1 MKIEILT
8 LFPDMCDSVLSE
20 SIIGRAREAGY
31 VEIHCTNIRD
41 YSTDKHNHVDDTPYG
56 GGTGMIMQ
64 AQPIYD
70 AYMDLTDNGKTDY
83 HLIYMTP
90 QGKPLTQARVKE
102 LAQYDRIAIL
112 CGHYE
117 GVDERVIEEL
127 APEEISIGD
136 FVVTGGE
143 LPALVLTDAVC
154 RMLPGVLRN
163 EEAFEKESHFD
174 GLLEYPQYTRPPV
187 WKGREVP
194 EVLLSGHHENIAK
207 WQEEQAISRTKSKRQ
222 DMYEVFVQNDKKN

>member
-1 MKIEILT
+1 
-8 LFPDMCDSVLSE
+8 
-20 SIIGRAREAGY
+20 
-31 VEIHCTNIRD
+31 
-41 YSTDKHNHVDDTPYG
+41 
-56 GGTGMIMQ
+56 
-64 AQPIYD
+64 
-70 AYMDLTDNGKTDY
+70 
-83 HLIYMTP
+83 
-90 QGKPLTQARVKE
+90 RVKE

-207 WQEEQAISRTKSKRQ
+207 WQEEQALLRTKTKRQ
-222 DMYEVFVQNDKKN
+222 DMYKVFVQNDKKN